1 MSLDSLVNALAE
13 GCRLV
18 DLSAEVH
25 PGIMYATATTAGAVS
40 GAAELKQW
48 ISMGNHY
55 QTFIDAGSHV
65 GTHVDMPVSHPPG
78 RQGAGRRRPGGGRH
92 AAPDLLR
99 TGDRDRLQRAR
110 HGRRPASV
118 EVGHLDKVRAGDIV
132 LLWST
137 RRGREQPSLSLEAAR
152 YLADLPIKMIGV
164 QGRVRHDQH
173 VALLGKAG
181 GPVPI
186 IEELEHCEELRAER
200 FLFLGLPMR
209 VHHLE
214 ASWIRAV
221 AFEPRVGPG
230 PPTAGRCAARSSRTG
245 R

>member
-25 PGIMYATATTAGAVS
+25 PGIMYADGHYRWGS
-40 GAAELKQW
+40 ERRRFELKQW

-65 GTHVDMPVSHPPG
+65 GTHVDMPCHIHE
-78 RQGAGRRRPGGGRH
+78 GAKGPDGADLAAADMPLQTFFGQAIAIDCNALVAAGGR
-92 AAPDLLR
+92 
-99 TGDRDRLQRAR
+99 
-110 HGRRPASV
+110 ASV
-118 EVGHLDKVRAGDIV
+118 EVGHLDRVRAGDIV

-137 RRGREQPSLSLEAAR
+137 RHGREQPSLSLEAAR

-164 QGRVRHDQH
+164 QGVVVPYDQH

-186 IEELEHCEELRAER
+186 IEELEHCEDLRAER

-221 AFEPRVGPG
+221 AFEPQ
-230 PPTAGRCAARSSRTG
+230 
-245 R
+245 

>member
-1 MSLDSLVNALAE
+1 MSLETLVTALFE
-13 GCRLV
+13 SCRLV

-25 PGIMYATATTAGAVS
+25 PGIMYADGRYRWGS
-40 GAAELKQW
+40 EQRRFELRQW

-65 GTHVDMPVSHPPG
+65 GTHVDMPCHIHE
-78 RQGAGRRRPGGGRH
+78 GAKAPDGGELAAADMPLETFFGEAIAVDCNGLAAAAGGR
-92 AAPDLLR
+92 
-99 TGDRDRLQRAR
+99 
-110 HGRRPASV
+110 ASV
-118 EVGHLDKVRAGDIV
+118 EPAHLNRVRRGDIV
-132 LLWST
+132 LLWSSK
-137 RRGREQPSLSLEAAR
+137 RGREQPSLSIETAR

-164 QGRVRHDQH
+164 QGVVVPYDQH

-181 GPVPI
+181 GPIPI
-186 IEELEHCEELRAER
+186 IEELDHCQDLRAER

-221 AFEPRVGPG
+221 AFEP
-230 PPTAGRCAARSSRTG
+230 T
-245 R
+245 

>member
-25 PGIMYATATTAGAVS
+25 PGIMYADGHYRWGS
-40 GAAELKQW
+40 ERRRFELKQW

-65 GTHVDMPVSHPPG
+65 GTHVDMPCHLHE
-78 RQGAGRRRPGGGRH
+78 GAKGPDGTDLAAADMPLQTFFGQAIAIDCNALGAAGGR
-92 AAPDLLR
+92 
-99 TGDRDRLQRAR
+99 
-110 HGRRPASV
+110 ASV
-118 EVGHLDKVRAGDIV
+118 EVGHLDRVRAGDIV

-164 QGRVRHDQH
+164 QGVVVPYDQH

-186 IEELEHCEELRAER
+186 IEELEHCEDLRAER

-221 AFEPRVGPG
+221 AFEPQ
-230 PPTAGRCAARSSRTG
+230 
-245 R
+245 